1 MRSMTSI
8 SNCGFICVSTVLCGQ
23 LILVNNQKGEIEVA
37 SSQVTGGLEAN
48 EALDV
53 EPFSG
58 GKETVYAEAIPNR
71 YRGARAKAR
80 RDPG

>member
-1 MRSMTSI
+1 
-8 SNCGFICVSTVLCGQ
+8 
-23 LILVNNQKGEIEVA
+23 VA
-37 SSQVTGGLEAN
+37 GSQVTGGLEAN

-58 GKETVYAEAIPNR
+58 GKETVYADAIPNR

-80 RDPG
+80 RDRPDKAEIPEFRSASCLDFPAAAKPY